1 MHIPRT
7 EVHTLHPSAC
17 KRPLHSNILGSYRK
31 ALMVG
36 FLATFCNTKQMLL
49 LETADF
55 TLLFLLTRLIL
66 IDSGRDLK
74 ANSAPECTRDM
85 ARSNQIPI
93 MT

>member
-17 KRPLHSNILGSYRK
+17 KRDPLQNDILGSYRK
-31 ALMVG
+31 ALLVG

-49 LETADF
+49 RKAADS
-55 TLLFLLTRLIL
+55 TLLFLLIRHIL

-74 ANSAPECTRDM
+74 TKYAPELHQGYG
-85 ARSNQIPI
+85 A
-93 MT
+93 